1 MSEDGRKLNMAGGT
15 GRVGQQLLG
24 QNHSLPLGVGLVGRA
39 ANTNTAV
46 IVPDVTR
53 DHTWKPNPLLPDTKS
68 EIAVPIALG
77 QQVLGVLD
85 VQNRDI
91 NSLGEQDANLL
102 QAISN
107 QVAVGLRNADL
118 YARAQREAERE
129 QLINEIGQ
137 KIQDTNDVE
146 SALRVALYE
155 LGTALKQAP
164 TAVKLHNI
172 TKSNGHD

>member
-1 MSEDGRKLNMAGGT
+1 
-15 GRVGQQLLG
+15 
-24 QNHSLPLGVGLVGRA
+24 
-39 ANTNTAV
+39 
-46 IVPDVTR
+46 
-53 DHTWKPNPLLPDTKS
+53 LPDTKS